1 MPLSTIGWKLSSLLR
16 LLIAALSLETVSQ
29 HGTSKGASQRRE
41 RVRFLSPDNLNDV
54 KEFRTRLQRAELDLA
69 KFLLGI
75 VEALLEFKRGSED
88 PQKVEENR
96 MHLETIEKGEYRE
109 GRGWYGTAIWFRSH
123 NRDAT
128 FLKEERGSFEM
139 GCGILLV
146 GGGSIKANSLGF
158 GIIDANRTVLI
169 CGA

>member
-1 MPLSTIGWKLSSLLR
+1 MPLSTIGWKLPSLLR

-41 RVRFLSPDNLNDV
+41 RARFLSPDNLNDV
-54 KEFRTRLQRAELDLA
+54 KEFRTRLQRADLDLA

-109 GRGWYGTAIWFRSH
+109 GRGWIWNGHLVPEPQSR
-123 NRDAT
+123 RD
-128 FLKEERGSFEM
+128 FFERRTRIIRNGVWNPTRRGWEYQGEF
-139 GCGILLV
+139 
-146 GGGSIKANSLGF
+146 F
-158 GIIDANRTVLI
+158 GVWDH
-169 CGA
+169 